1 MQFSLFASV
10 RAAAELP
17 YIAKG
22 RKVIAAHALRE
33 EEAGIRVTGQESW
46 AWKRAGHNGLGKQH
60 KSGKGR
66 AEKERKV
73 WVMERI

>member
-46 AWKRAGHNGLGKQH
+46 AWKRAGHIMGWGNNTSQEKAGQK
-60 KSGKGR
+60 KKGR
-66 AEKERKV
+66 CG
-73 WVMERI
+73 